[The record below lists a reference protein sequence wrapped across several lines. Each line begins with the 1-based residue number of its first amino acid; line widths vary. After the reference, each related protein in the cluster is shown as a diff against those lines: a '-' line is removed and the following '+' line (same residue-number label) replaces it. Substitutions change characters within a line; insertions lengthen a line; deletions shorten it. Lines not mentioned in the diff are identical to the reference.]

1 MAFDKTGTLT
11 IGQPQVTRVIAAA
24 DVDENGLLAL
34 AAAVEQ
40 GSSHPLAQAIIREA
54 QQRKLTLPLR
64 ATSGRWPVPG

>member
-11 IGQPQVTRVIAAA
+11 IGQPQVTHVITTA

-40 GSSHPLAQAIIREA
+40 GSSHPLAQAIVREA
-54 QQRKLTLPLR
+54 G
-64 ATSGRWPVPG
+64 SVS